1 MRRQLPEYSLSASG
15 SAEGGGGGTRLG
27 RRMDEMPELLEAL
40 PPRGIV
46 SATVGAER
54 WGLSEPVRACPVFC
68 NIVGLV
74 VDAKLRMVL
83 DRVRTHRVAS
93 LFSFPF

>member
-1 MRRQLPEYSLSASG
+1 MA
-15 SAEGGGGGTRLG
+15 
-27 RRMDEMPELLEAL
+27 RRMDEMPEGCLI
-40 PPRGIV
+40 RGIV
-46 SATVGAER
+46 SATVDAER

-83 DRVRTHRVAS
+83 DRVRTRRVAS